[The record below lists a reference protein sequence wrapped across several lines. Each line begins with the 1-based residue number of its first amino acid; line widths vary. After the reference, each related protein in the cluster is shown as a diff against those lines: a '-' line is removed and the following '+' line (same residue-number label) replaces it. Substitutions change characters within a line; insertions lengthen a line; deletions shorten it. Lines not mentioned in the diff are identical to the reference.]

1 MIQSLIEERVAE
13 LYEEFRIGELGFD
26 LFHRAKK
33 MGVEVTPYSA
43 YIEMKNADLL
53 WKYDQD
59 AFSSNLRRI
68 LTSSECF
75 NMFKKEHI
83 DLILDYLTSNVT
95 NDRSVKSIL
104 NDIVN
109 IEKGMGQLDSLNH
122 YGIEMMRK
130 KITSKAK

>member
-1 MIQSLIEERVAE
+1 
-13 LYEEFRIGELGFD
+13 
-26 LFHRAKK
+26 
-33 MGVEVTPYSA
+33 
-43 YIEMKNADLL
+43 
-53 WKYDQD
+53 
-59 AFSSNLRRI
+59 
-68 LTSSECF
+68 
-75 NMFKKEHI
+75 MFKKEHI